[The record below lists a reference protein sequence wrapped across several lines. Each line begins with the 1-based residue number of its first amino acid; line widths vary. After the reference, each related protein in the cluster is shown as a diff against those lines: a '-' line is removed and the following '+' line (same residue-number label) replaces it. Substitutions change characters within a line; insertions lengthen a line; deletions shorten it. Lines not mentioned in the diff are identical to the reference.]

1 MTTKAVPGFLHYLCP
16 ASRGLTNQ
24 IINLTEW
31 RMMSCQTSGMR
42 TLKAIAF
49 TNFALRNGALCG
61 LFLTQTTDRFR
72 FSFLLSLKEWSSQNV
87 RQASGKTREGGLSE
101 NRTGLE
107 QNEPFRTEK
116 TSSKSAVSFQEDH
129 CVVSRDN
136 PRVKQGNSTTN
147 WRAECKNAGANC
159 AKVNFYNQD
168 SFKWE
173 SCLSWWTLQRIKD
186 KGCYH

>member
-1 MTTKAVPGFLHYLCP
+1 MTPTFYYCFIIALTRYISVPSFIYNLCYVLLL
-16 ASRGLTNQ
+16 RNH
-24 IINLTEW
+24 
-31 RMMSCQTSGMR
+31 
-42 TLKAIAF
+42 LKAIAF

-72 FSFLLSLKEWSSQNV
+72 FTFLLSLKEWSSQNV
-87 RQASGKTREGGLSE
+87 RQTSGKTREGGLSE

-159 AKVNFYNQD
+159 AKVNFYNRD

-173 SCLSWWTLQRIKD
+173 SCPSWWTLQRIKD
-186 KGCYH
+186 KGCSH

>member
-1 MTTKAVPGFLHYLCP
+1 MTTKAVPGFLHYLCL

-72 FSFLLSLKEWSSQNV
+72 FTFLLSLKEWSSQNV
-87 RQASGKTREGGLSE
+87 RQTSGKTREGGLSE

-107 QNEPFRTEK
+107 QNEPFRPEK

-173 SCLSWWTLQRIKD
+173 SCLSWWTLHRIKD
-186 KGCYH
+186 KGCSH